1 MFMKNI
7 LISMGILTVLTSCFV
22 GKSKKVDPSTIQATG
37 TSIYDIKILSLDGK
51 DTIDFSR
58 FKGKYVVVVN
68 TASECG
74 YTPQYKD
81 LQDFHSKYKDSGV
94 VVIGCPCNQFGG
106 QEPGT
111 PAEIGAFC
119 QKNYGVTFTLT
130 EKIDVKGDKQHPLY
144 QWLTKKSLNGSG
156 DFDVKWNF
164 NKFVISPEGKLLYY
178 FGSSTKPGD
187 SEFVQIF
194 KSN

>member
-1 MFMKNI
+1 MKNI

-58 FKGKYVVVVN
+58 YKGKYVVVVN

>member
-1 MFMKNI
+1 MKNI